1 MHKSDA
7 VDPLELAAYVDDQLD
22 ASSRIAV
29 EHALSHN
36 PAAAAEVMADLR
48 VRDELRLALAG
59 AETNSLPQT
68 SDLARRL
75 QGRLNRGRFFR
86 KVRPL
91 MVASLL
97 LAAGWLANGQ
107 LGQFSTL
114 QASSDVPVFVADA
127 IAANRTSSLRAR
139 MISQIEAPD
148 YDADELLAET
158 AIRMPSLSADWSVT
172 DVQVFP
178 SRFGPSVEM
187 AVDAGTLGAISIF
200 AVRPG
205 EFVSAEPVTVE
216 VEDTVTAY
224 WQFGDIAYALVAQA
238 EPRAVSAAANT
249 LLDTLY

>member
-1 MHKSDA
+1 MQRSD
-7 VDPLELAAYVDDQLD
+7 VIDPLELAAYIDDQLD
-22 ASSRIAV
+22 PGSRIAI
-29 EHALSHN
+29 EHALSRN

-59 AETNSLPQT
+59 GETRTMPKT
-68 SDLARRL
+68 GDLARRL
-75 QGRLNRGRFFR
+75 QGGLDRGRFLR
-86 KVRPL
+86 RVRPL
-91 MVASLL
+91 MVASVL

-107 LGQFSTL
+107 LGQFSSL

-127 IAANRTSSLRAR
+127 IAANRTSTLRAR

-158 AIRMPSLSADWSVT
+158 AIRMPPLMADWRVT

-187 AVDAGTLGAISIF
+187 AVEAGGLGTISIF

-205 EFVSAEPVTVE
+205 EFLIAEPTTMQVE
-216 VEDTVTAY
+216 NTTTAY

-238 EPRAVSAAANT
+238 DAGEVSLAAGK
-249 LLDTLY
+249 LLDSLY

>member
-1 MHKSDA
+1 MRQPEPI
-7 VDPLELAAYVDDQLD
+7 DPLELAAYIDDQLD
-22 ASSRIAV
+22 PARRIAV
-29 EHALSHN
+29 EHALSRD

-59 AETNSLPQT
+59 DATLHRPQT
-68 SDLARRL
+68 GDLVRRL
-75 QGRLNRGRFFR
+75 QGRLDRERFFR
-86 KVRPL
+86 RARPL

-97 LAAGWLANGQ
+97 VAAGWLANMQ
-107 LGQFSTL
+107 FGQFNGL

-148 YDADELLAET
+148 YDPQELLAET
-158 AIRMPSLSADWSVT
+158 AIRMPTLLTGWRVT

-187 AVDAGTLGAISIF
+187 AVDAGDLGAISIF

-205 EFVSAEPVTVE
+205 EFLLAEPTTVA
-216 VEDTVTAY
+216 VDGTTTAY
-224 WQFGDIAYALVAQA
+224 WQMGDIAYALVSKA